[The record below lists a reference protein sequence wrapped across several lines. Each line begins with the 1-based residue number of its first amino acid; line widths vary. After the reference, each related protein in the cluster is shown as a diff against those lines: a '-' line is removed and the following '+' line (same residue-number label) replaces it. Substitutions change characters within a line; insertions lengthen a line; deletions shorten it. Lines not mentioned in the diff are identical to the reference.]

1 MHISIRSAILHAMQ
15 SSRFFRSLLNL
26 ELEERILNGGA
37 ILAAAS
43 VFLPWISGEWLGG
56 DAVTYTG
63 FGFYTSFLGL
73 GIFLLNVF
81 LLLLTLVPLV
91 GGPVIVR
98 KRHREL
104 LRLLVSAQAS
114 VLILASL
121 SVLTKVTFEF
131 SRMEVRFGIYFCLVG
146 NLVALF
152 ETCLR
157 FIEQRRSAG
166 QELFHH
172 PEDSAPVDHKETLV
186 APPPPPPPPPPPAA
200 EEHPLYP

>member
-1 MHISIRSAILHAMQ
+1 MPSKFLRSILA
-15 SSRFFRSLLNL
+15 L
-26 ELEERILNGGA
+26 ELEERILNA
-37 ILAAAS
+37 AAVIAAAS
-43 VFLPWISGEWLGG
+43 VFLPWMSGEWLGG

-73 GIFLLNVF
+73 TVFLLNLALV
-81 LLLLTLVPLV
+81 LMTLVPLL
-91 GGPVIVR
+91 GGPVLVR
-98 KRHREL
+98 KRYREV
-104 LRLLVSAQAS
+104 LRLVISAQAS
-114 VLILASL
+114 VLVLAAL

-152 ETCLR
+152 ETVLR
-157 FIEQRRSAG
+157 FLEQRRSSA

-172 PEDSAPVDHKETLV
+172 PEDAESPVDRKESLTPV
-186 APPPPPPPPPPPAA
+186 PPPPPPPPPPAP